1 MEEEGEEEE
10 KEGVKGGEKEGE
22 KGKEKRMIKGRR
34 EKEAILKMKK
44 LTQEDRKKQR
54 EVEEETEKGKQ
65 ASCNAK

>member
-1 MEEEGEEEE
+1 
-10 KEGVKGGEKEGE
+10 
-22 KGKEKRMIKGRR
+22 MIKGRR